1 MELEQTRVKVLLNA
15 SIKKTGGSIG
25 DLSRVIVSDRHD
37 EIYFYGVS
45 YFRQWK
51 ISFNEKT
58 IK

>member
-1 MELEQTRVKVLLNA
+1 MKVLLNA
-15 SIKKTGGSIG
+15 SIKKTGGSTG
-25 DLSRVIVSDRHD
+25 DLSRVVVSDRHD